1 MPMPLNGGT
10 HFENH
15 SAGAFNSGAK
25 ILDGQ
30 EASGGGW
37 EVALM
42 GSMASHKAC
51 TP

>member
-1 MPMPLNGGT
+1 MPLDGGT

-37 EVALM
+37 EVALV
-42 GSMASHKAC
+42 GSMASQEAC